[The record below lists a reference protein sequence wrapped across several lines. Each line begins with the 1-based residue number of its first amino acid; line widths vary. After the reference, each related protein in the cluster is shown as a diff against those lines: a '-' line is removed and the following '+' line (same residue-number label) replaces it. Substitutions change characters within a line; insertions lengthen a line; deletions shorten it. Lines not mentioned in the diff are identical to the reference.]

1 MAERQTGIFYTK
13 DPSKGNGVVVIREGN
28 QLYRY
33 DTIDELIDVHVAGAE
48 AIEREREKI
57 IAAQYLSDNSG
68 I

>member
-1 MAERQTGIFYTK
+1 MAERRTGIFYTK

-33 DTIDELIDVHVAGAE
+33 DTMDELIDAHVAGAA